1 MSAAAAAGAVAY
13 VTAANQRKISC
24 ADANE
29 LLEKAEE
36 AGALL
41 EQTLAEKKEAT
52 EESRRRL
59 CRLKAKLKAAMG
71 R

>member
-1 MSAAAAAGAVAY
+1 MSASAVGAVAGAAAA
-13 VTAANQRKISC
+13 TDKRKPSC
-24 ADANE
+24 ADSKE

-36 AGALL
+36 AGILL

>member
-1 MSAAAAAGAVAY
+1 MSGAAAGAVAY
-13 VTAANQRKISC
+13 LNIENQRNSSC
-24 ADANE
+24 ADAGK
-29 LLEKAEE
+29 LLEKAE
-36 AGALL
+36 ATGALL

-59 CRLKAKLKAAMG
+59 CRLKAKLKAATG